1 ALMLQVMGGRRK
13 LFGDRNPATI
23 DAIEALSQVS
33 ESSDDIRAVVEVQ
46 EQVLDEC
53 IRRLGLDH
61 PITLRAQSALGWTLG
76 KSGDHGRARLL
87 LEGAL
92 KSSASLGPKNPLV
105 TLCAWN
111 LYIYLDKR
119 DEDRGGVIEIV
130 NQYLTWLLFAN
141 PHELAVGQRE
151 IRRLFALTDDGL
163 FATAT
168 ARLSRLSAARSIEA
182 D

>member
-1 ALMLQVMGGRRK
+1 IPLFEMAAGKLQQVLGADHPLTMEANYDLALAQFTAGNRAVARALMLQVMGGRRK

-119 DEDRGGVIEIV
+119 
-130 NQYLTWLLFAN
+130 
-141 PHELAVGQRE
+141 
-151 IRRLFALTDDGL
+151 
-163 FATAT
+163 
-168 ARLSRLSAARSIEA
+168 
-182 D
+182 